1 MNPIAT
7 LDKPV
12 DNDALYEVVNG
23 KRLELPP
30 MGAFETDIA
39 SDLLVYL
46 RQFAKKQGLGK
57 AVAEMLFLLDG
68 LKDLQRRPDVAF
80 VSYKRWPKG
89 KRVPRTN
96 AWEVVP
102 SLAVEVVSTSNT
114 AEEILAKIREYF
126 QVGVELVWVVYP
138 TEEQV
143 YVYDSPTQLRILKK
157 DQELDGGNVLPG
169 FNLPIAA
176 LFDEEASE
184 QEKP

>member
-1 MNPIAT
+1 MKPVT
-7 LDKPV
+7 LLKPV
-12 DNDALYEVVNG
+12 DNDSLYEVING
-23 KRLELPP
+23 QRVELRRT
-30 MGAFETDIA
+30 AFESVLA
-39 SDLLVYL
+39 SEVFCYL
-46 RQFAKKQGLGK
+46 SQFPRLRELGR
-57 AVAEMLFLLDG
+57 VFVEMLFLIDG
-68 LKDLQRRPDVAF
+68 FRDLQLRPNVAF

-102 SLAVEVVSTSNT
+102 NLAVEVVSTSNT

-143 YVYDSPTQLRILKK
+143 YVYDSPTQLRILKN
-157 DQELDGGNVLPG
+157 DQEMDGGNVLPG